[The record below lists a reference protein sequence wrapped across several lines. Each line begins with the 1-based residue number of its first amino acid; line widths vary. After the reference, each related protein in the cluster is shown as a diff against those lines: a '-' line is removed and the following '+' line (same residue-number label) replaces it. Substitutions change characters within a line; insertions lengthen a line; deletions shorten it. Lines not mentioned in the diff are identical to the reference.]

1 MPVDD
6 TLPLILLA
14 DPTVL
19 AEDTVGAANDASAP
33 PDDQNAASTGVSWFD
48 GAADQF
54 SWDTPT
60 EANDRAGDENLISLP
75 HHVGSGAYI
84 APLDLDH
91 APALNGTLDAPSG
104 TAGLPDAFVP
114 ASPTPSGVQTI
125 ALSTSGPVAPVWL
138 TYGAGGSSPSVGSM
152 HAPGRV
158 FVLIDGDGEV
168 VSGPAGGS
176 RNDGGGG
183 GSGSSGPSS
192 PSGGGGASTSPF
204 QINITYDSS
213 VANAPAGFKTAID
226 AAVQYFESQFTDA
239 VTINLNV
246 GYGEVGGYS
255 MGAGALGESLTY
267 LTSFS
272 YAQVRQALVGD
283 ATSADDATSVANLPA
298 SSPVSGTIWTS
309 TAEARAL
316 GLLGSYSGV
325 DGYVGFASGNLFDYD
340 NSNGVT
346 AGQYDFYGVFAH
358 ELTEVMGRALLVG
371 GSIGSSPHGYYP
383 LDFFHYSAPGTP
395 DFVGT
400 KAGYFSINGGATNL
414 DNFNTNPYGDF
425 GDWAASAGNDS
436 FLAFSYSGVV
446 NAITPADLTAV
457 DVIGWD
463 RALSGGS
470 APPPPPPPPPSP
482 PPPSSAPDLTVSG
495 LSFDNAHIS
504 LRFELHNIG
513 TGAAAASTTGVF
525 LSADS
530 TITTSDHLVGT
541 AHAPALAP
549 GHYDTESATLTLPT
563 SLAPNVYFIG
573 AIANYDGGAA
583 GPSNVSSSLIEIVL
597 GNDAANKLAG
607 TAGAHIIFGL
617 GGNDTLSDGPGGDT
631 MYGGSGNDAYAV
643 NNSADLVIE
652 KAGEGIDTVNAS
664 ISYALPGNVENL
676 ALTGSAGLSGVGNN
690 LNNVITGNAGSNT
703 LAGGLGSDML
713 TGGKGADT
721 FVFNTAPNSGNI
733 DTIVDF
739 KASDGDRIELDH
751 AIFAALQSLGGTL
764 LPSEFYA
771 SKTGTAH
778 AATDFIL
785 YNTKTG
791 ALFYDPDGNGG
802 ASAVQ
807 IATLGHHPGLSA
819 HDILIV

>member
-19 AEDTVGAANDASAP
+19 AGDTAGAANDGSAP
-33 PDDQNAASTGVSWFD
+33 ADAQDAASTGASWFD

-60 EANDRAGDENLISLP
+60 EANDRAGDENLISLS
-75 HHVGSGAYI
+75 HQVGSGAYI
-84 APLDLDH
+84 APVDLDH
-91 APALNGTLDAPSG
+91 APALNGTPDAPNG

-114 ASPTPSGVQTI
+114 PPPTPATVQTI
-125 ALSTSGPVAPVWL
+125 AFSTPEPVAPAWL
-138 TYGAGGSSPSVGSM
+138 TYGAGGSSPSGGSI
-152 HAPGRV
+152 HSPSPA
-158 FVLIDGDGEV
+158 FVLVDGDGNLMP
-168 VSGPAGGS
+168 GPAGGS
-176 RNDGGGG
+176 KGGGGG
-183 GSGSSGPSS
+183 GSAGTGSP
-192 PSGGGGASTSPF
+192 PVGGGASTSPF
-204 QINITYDSS
+204 HINITYDSS
-213 VANAPAGFKTAID
+213 VASAPAGFKTAID

-239 VTINLNV
+239 VTVNLNV
-246 GYGEVGGYS
+246 GYGEVGGYNLD
-255 MGAGALGESLTY
+255 AGALGESLTY

-272 YAQVRQALVGD
+272 YAQVQQALVAD
-283 ATSADDATSVANLPA
+283 ATSADDATSVAHLPA

-309 TAEARAL
+309 TAEAKAL

-340 NSNGVT
+340 NSNGIT
-346 AGQYDFYGVFAH
+346 GGQYDFYGVFAH

-395 DFVGT
+395 DFTGT
-400 KAGYFSINGGATNL
+400 TAGYFSINGGSTNL
-414 DNFNTNPYGDF
+414 DNFNTSPYGDF
-425 GDWAASAGNDS
+425 GDWASSAGHDS

-463 RALSGGS
+463 RAVTGGG
-470 APPPPPPPPPSP
+470 APPPPPPP

-495 LSFDNAHIS
+495 LSFDSAHIS
-504 LRFELHNIG
+504 LLIQLHNTG
-513 TGAAAASTTGVF
+513 TSAAAASTTGVF

-541 AHAPALAP
+541 AHAPTLAP
-549 GHYDTESATLTLPT
+549 GSYDTESAALTLPT
-563 SLAPNVYFIG
+563 NLAPNVYFIG
-573 AIANYDGGAA
+573 AVANYDGGAA
-583 GPSNVSSSLIEIVL
+583 GPSNVSSNLIEVVL
-597 GNDAANKLAG
+597 GNDAANRLAG
-607 TAGAHIIFGL
+607 TADAHIVFGL

-652 KAGEGIDTVNAS
+652 KAGEGTDTVNAS
-664 ISYALPGNVENL
+664 ISYALPDNVENL
-676 ALTGSAGLSGVGNN
+676 TLTGNAGLSGVGNN
-690 LNNVITGNAGSNT
+690 LNNIITGNVGSNT

-721 FVFNTAPNSGNI
+721 FVFNTAPNSSNI

-739 KASDGDRIELDH
+739 KASDGDKIELDH
-751 AIFAALQSLGGTL
+751 AIFAALQSSGGTL
-764 LPSEFYA
+764 LASEFYA
-771 SKTGTAH
+771 SKTGIAH
-778 AATDFIL
+778 SATDFIL

-791 ALFYDPDGNGG
+791 ALFYDPDGTGS

-807 IATLGHHPGLSA
+807 VATLAHHPGLSA